1 MDLDGDGKSD
11 ILSGSWPGELYMF
24 RGTGSDKKPGFAKS
38 EKLVNLAGK
47 VIQPGSA
54 STVFAADWNGD
65 GHLDL
70 ICGNI
75 QGQIKVYPNLGDDE
89 KLRFD
94 VERLVHCGNEEIRTP
109 GGDSAPILVDWN
121 GDGHLDLLTGSG
133 SGQVLF
139 YRNLGEKGAEP
150 KYAEPKILIRGG
162 SKNAKRPGSRTK
174 ICAYD
179 WNQDGKLDLLVGD
192 FGTEARP
199 NPIAAP
205 SIDKKEAKLAKLRL
219 IQLEILTLRMKVQ
232 TGDASEAEETRLAT
246 LVAEKKALL
255 TPKYTKPVTAPK
267 NRGYRGNVFLFLRR

>member
-1 MDLDGDGKSD
+1 MDLDGDGNQD
-11 ILSGSWPGELYMF
+11 VLTGSYPGELYIF
-24 RGTGSDKKPGFAKS
+24 RGGDKGFAKS

-47 VIQPGSA
+47 VLQPGSA
-54 STVFAADWNGD
+54 STIFAADWNGD
-65 GHLDL
+65 GSLDL

-75 QGQIKVYPNLGDDE
+75 QGQIKVYPNVGDGE

-94 VERLVHCGNEEIRTP
+94 VERLVHCGDEEIQTP

-121 GDGHLDLLTGSG
+121 GDGHPDLLTGSG
-133 SGQVLF
+133 SGQVLY

-150 KYAEPKILIRGG
+150 KFSEPEILIRGG
-162 SKNAKRPGSRTK
+162 SKTSRYPGMRTK
-174 ICAYD
+174 ICACD

-192 FGTEARP
+192 FGYDATP

-205 SIDKKEAKLAKLRL
+205 SVDKKEAKLARLRL
-219 IQLEILTLRMKVQ
+219 LQLQILSLRMKVQ
-232 TGDASEAEETRLAT
+232 GGSATKDEETRLAS

-267 NRGYRGNVFLFLRR
+267 SRTYRGNVFLFLRR